1 MNYERNLTFLL
12 RIRGLSESE
21 IAEVLGDVRAHQ
33 AAAGTSAA
41 AEFGTAEEYAKQF
54 PKKKRRTLGRTIT
67 SVGTAMAM
75 AYVLLAVLMM
85 IIFRID
91 IRDFV
96 GPITLLPATVLILAG
111 VLAGFLTDYFR
122 PAQSSRAA
130 RSTLINGR

>member
-1 MNYERNLTFLL
+1 MNYERNLTFNL

-41 AEFGTAEEYAKQF
+41 AEFGTPDEYAKQF
-54 PKKKRRTLGRTIT
+54 PKQKRRTLGRTIT
-67 SVGTAMAM
+67 SVGAASAI
-75 AYVLLAVLMM
+75 AYLFLAVLLMVL
-85 IIFRID
+85 FRID

-96 GPITLLPATVLILAG
+96 GPITLMPAAILILAS

-122 PAQSSRAA
+122 PAQSRAA
-130 RSTLINGR
+130 R

>member
-1 MNYERNLTFLL
+1 MNYERNLTFNL

-21 IAEVLGDVRAHQ
+21 IAEVLGEVRAHQ

-41 AEFGTAEEYAKQF
+41 AEFGTADEYAKQF

-67 SVGTAMAM
+67 SVGAALAI
-75 AYVLLAVLMM
+75 AYILLAVLLM
-85 IIFRID
+85 ILFGID

-96 GPITLLPATVLILAG
+96 GPITLLPAAILILTS

-122 PAQSSRAA
+122 PAQSSRAVH
-130 RSTLINGR
+130 